1 MLMNMTPR
9 QFVKRAMEHIRELG
23 REMSNEEY
31 CDFLE
36 ELSYEL
42 ETEREDVSWQAL
54 TSEGKFI

>member
-1 MLMNMTPR
+1 MNMTQR
-9 QFVKRAMEHIRELG
+9 QLVKRAMEHIREIG

-31 CDFLE
+31 SDFLE
-36 ELSYEL
+36 DLSYEL